1 MGKRQAV
8 IDSPLAGSVPA
19 VEISAGYR
27 RTEVGGIPEDWKL
40 GRLSDFGVFRSGS
53 GFPLIYQGLPSG
65 DYPFFKVSDMNN
77 QGNDLSMEIANHWI
91 SEDVRKKLGVT
102 KHPAGSIVFAKIGAA
117 IFLERKRLLSRE
129 SCIDNNMM
137 TFSLTDHHA
146 CQQYFYYLFLHLELG
161 KYVSTTALPSLSG
174 RPIGAINIPIPP
186 PDEQHA
192 IAEALSDV
200 GALLESLESLI
211 AKKRAIKQ
219 ATMQQLL
226 TGKTRL
232 PGFSDE
238 WKTKRIGDFTDC
250 IAGGTPST
258 FISEYWGGA
267 IRWMSSGELN
277 DKIIFDVEGRITDLG
292 LRESNTKI
300 IPPKCTLIG
309 LAGQGKT
316 RGTVAFSKIELCI
329 NQSIAA
335 IYPNEF
341 FFPEY
346 LYHNLDARYDKL
358 RGMSTGDGGRG
369 GLNLQII
376 RAIDLP
382 FPTIDE
388 QCAIA
393 TILSDMDAE
402 IAALEQRRDKTRAL
416 KQGMMQQLLTGKIRL
431 IESVQTTTRQAS
443 AASTG
448 KGHNWQI
455 NEAVVISVLA
465 ERFGNEEYPLSR
477 MRYTKLLYLLH
488 RHVEGHAE
496 GYLKKAAG
504 PYNPRTRYGGP
515 EKIALKN
522 HYMRRHGNG
531 SYRGFIAGENI
542 EKAEGYF
549 SRWYGEDCLKWLDQ
563 FRYERSGDLELLTTV
578 DLAAEELREAGKG
591 ISVES
596 VREAIRGEPEWQ
608 AKLKRSIFS
617 DANISRAIDKC
628 RTLFDPGHERPKP

>member
-1 MGKRQAV
+1 MKQLG
-8 IDSPLAGSVPA
+8 
-19 VEISAGYR
+19 
-27 RTEVGGIPEDWKL
+27 KL
-40 GRLSDFGVFRSGS
+40 GRFLKGRGIKREDVSSTGFPCIRYGELYTRYENYILNAVARVPSYVAQIALPIKTGDLLFAGS
-53 GFPLIYQGLPSG
+53 GETSEEIGRCAAYLGDEPAYAGGDIVVLTPLEQNSLYLGYLMNQPAAVKQKAQLGQGDAVVHINARNLAQIEINLPL
-65 DYPFFKVSDMNN
+65 V
-77 QGNDLSMEIANHWI
+77 E
-91 SEDVRKKLGVT
+91 
-102 KHPAGSIVFAKIGAA
+102 
-117 IFLERKRLLSRE
+117 
-129 SCIDNNMM
+129 
-137 TFSLTDHHA
+137 
-146 CQQYFYYLFLHLELG
+146 
-161 KYVSTTALPSLSG
+161 
-174 RPIGAINIPIPP
+174 
-186 PDEQHA
+186 EQTA
-192 IAEALSDV
+192 IAAVL
-200 GALLESLESLI
+200 
-211 AKKRAIKQ
+211 
-219 ATMQQLL
+219 
-226 TGKTRL
+226 
-232 PGFSDE
+232 F
-238 WKTKRIGDFTDC
+238 
-250 IAGGTPST
+250 
-258 FISEYWGGA
+258 
-267 IRWMSSGELN
+267 
-277 DKIIFDVEGRITDLG
+277 
-292 LRESNTKI
+292 
-300 IPPKCTLIG
+300 
-309 LAGQGKT
+309 
-316 RGTVAFSKIELCI
+316 
-329 NQSIAA
+329 
-335 IYPNEF
+335 
-341 FFPEY
+341 
-346 LYHNLDARYDKL
+346 
-358 RGMSTGDGGRG
+358 
-369 GLNLQII
+369 
-376 RAIDLP
+376 
-382 FPTIDE
+382 
-388 QCAIA
+388 
-393 TILSDMDAE
+393 DMDAE

-443 AASTG
+443 ATSTG

-522 HYMRRHGNG
+522 HYVRRHGNG

-596 VREAIRGEPEWQ
+596 VREAIRGDPEWQ

>member
-1 MGKRQAV
+1 MS
-8 IDSPLAGSVPA
+8 I
-19 VEISAGYR
+19 
-27 RTEVGGIPEDWKL
+27 
-40 GRLSDFGVFRSGS
+40 RSGQP
-53 GFPLIYQGLPSG
+53 GINGQEYGTFQLLLPS
-65 DYPFFKVSDMNN
+65 
-77 QGNDLSMEIANHWI
+77 
-91 SEDVRKKLGVT
+91 
-102 KHPAGSIVFAKIGAA
+102 
-117 IFLERKRLLSRE
+117 
-129 SCIDNNMM
+129 
-137 TFSLTDHHA
+137 
-146 CQQYFYYLFLHLELG
+146 
-161 KYVSTTALPSLSG
+161 
-174 RPIGAINIPIPP
+174 
-186 PDEQHA
+186 PDEQRA

-200 GALLESLESLI
+200 DGLIESLELLI
-211 AKKRAIKQ
+211 AKRRTIKI
-219 ATMQQLL
+219 AAMQRLL

-232 PGFSDE
+232 PGFSVKWE
-238 WKTKRIGDFTDC
+238 IRK
-250 IAGGTPST
+250 IAEVANPRREKNNLAEDLPVLTCSKHLG
-258 FISEYWGGA
+258 FIDSLSYFKNQ
-267 IRWMSSGELN
+267 IFSKDISGY
-277 DKIIFDVEGRITDLG
+277 KIIKRGDIGYPANHIEEG
-292 LRESNTKI
+292 S
-300 IPPKCTLIG
+300 IG
-309 LAGQGKT
+309 LQSLYDVALVSPICVVCSPAEGVDNYFLHRLLKLDHYRQKFAT
-316 RGTVAFSKIELCI
+316 ATMFSIDRRGSLKWSAFS
-329 NQSIAA
+329 
-335 IYPNEF
+335 
-341 FFPEY
+341 
-346 LYHNLDARYDKL
+346 
-358 RGMSTGDGGRG
+358 
-369 GLNLQII
+369 QI
-376 RAIDLP
+376 DVSLP
-382 FPTIDE
+382 AIDE
-388 QCAIA
+388 QRAIA
-393 TILSDMDAE
+393 TVLSDMDAE

-542 EKAEGYF
+542 EKAKGYF
-549 SRWYGEDCLKWLDQ
+549 SRWYGDNCLKWLDQ

-596 VREAIRGEPEWQ
+596 VREAIRGDPEWQ

>member
-1 MGKRQAV
+1 MVDASEDLEGLGKSVEVMGVGSDDIVAGLHTILCRGDSDHWAARFKAYLQYIPSFKSTLARVATGISVYAISKRQ
-8 IDSPLAGSVPA
+8 LA
-19 VEISAGYR
+19 
-27 RTEVGGIPEDWKL
+27 D
-40 GRLSDFGVFRSGS
+40 
-53 GFPLIYQGLPSG
+53 
-65 DYPFFKVSDMNN
+65 
-77 QGNDLSMEIANHWI
+77 
-91 SEDVRKKLGVT
+91 
-102 KHPAGSIVFAKIGAA
+102 IV
-117 IFLERKRLLSRE
+117 L
-129 SCIDNNMM
+129 
-137 TFSLTDHHA
+137 
-146 CQQYFYYLFLHLELG
+146 
-161 KYVSTTALPSLSG
+161 ALPS
-174 RPIGAINIPIPP
+174 
-186 PDEQHA
+186 PDEQRA

-200 GALLESLESLI
+200 DGLLESLELLI

-238 WKTKRIGDFTDC
+238 WKTKRIRDFTDC

-335 IYPNEF
+335 IYPNES

-346 LYHNLDARYDKL
+346 LYHNLDARYDEL

-393 TILSDMDAE
+393 TVLSDMDAE
-402 IAALEQRRDKTRAL
+402 ITALEQRRDKTRAL

-465 ERFGNEEYPLSR
+465 DRFGNEEYPLSR

-542 EKAEGYF
+542 EKAKGYF
-549 SRWYGEDCLKWLDQ
+549 SRWYGDNCLKWLDQ

-596 VREAIRGEPEWQ
+596 VREAIRGDPEWQ

-628 RTLFDPGHERPKP
+628 RTLFDPGHELPKP